1 MTEEQF
7 RALIAAG
14 RESESLEAKPGGT
27 RDDQYLAAR
36 VVRAALGMTNHE
48 GGGFVVIGVEERAD
62 GTFDLVGIP
71 AANLATWN
79 HDDVSAMINGVADPH
94 IAIETDAVTSDGRT
108 FVVIT
113 VAEFVDVPV
122 VCRAN
127 GPTVPGEPRQIYK
140 KDACYA
146 RSRRKPETIEAITD
160 PTTWRTLME
169 LAANKGARRILK
181 VIGTGAAQAPAP
193 DDANRFA
200 AQLGEFQ

>member
-14 RESESLEAKPGGT
+14 RESESLEVKPGGLRT
-27 RDDQYLAAR
+27 DPYVGAR
-36 VVRAALGMTNHE
+36 VVRAALGMANHE
-48 GGGFVVIGVEERAD
+48 GGGFIVIGIEERSD
-62 GTFDLVGIP
+62 GTFDLAGIP
-71 AANLATWN
+71 TANLGSWN
-79 HDDVSAMINGVADPH
+79 HDDVSAMINGVAEPH
-94 IAIETDAVTSDGRT
+94 IAIETATVASEGGT

-113 VAEFVDVPV
+113 VGEFVDVPV

-127 GPTVPGEPRQIYK
+127 GPTPPGDRQIHR

-169 LAANKGARRILK
+169 LAASKSARRILK
-181 VIGTGAAQAPAP
+181 VIGIGDRPVETPNDAQ
-193 DDANRFA
+193 RFA
-200 AQLGEFQ
+200 AQLEDIQ